1 MKKLLGITCLLWL
14 AAAQAQGSEMPVTPA
29 KPLTLQE
36 AWTLAE
42 QNSISLK
49 SARAAVAAAEGHAED
64 TRGLLWNNPEFNA
77 EGLRRRGFSKER
89 IALIKQMHR
98 LLYRDGLKLEDARSA
113 IAALGGTV
121 PGGDADVAL
130 LLDFLAAS
138 TRGIVR

>member
-49 SARAAVAAAEGHAED
+49 VG
-64 TRGLLWNNPEFNA
+64 T
-77 EGLRRRGFSKER
+77 RRRGCGRGPRRGYS
-89 IALIKQMHR
+89 
-98 LLYRDGLKLEDARSA
+98 RSP
-113 IAALGGTV
+113 V
-121 PGGDADVAL
+121 EQP
-130 LLDFLAAS
+130 
-138 TRGIVR
+138 